1 MSIVT
6 TLDTL
11 TEWVQKNICE
21 GVLLKAPPEG
31 DTAPTDAGYAYT
43 LVTPTAFPMFVPAKD
58 KLSPPVRHN
67 FPSVC
72 VRFLKGSE
80 SLKGREGFM
89 DVQLCF
95 STWSPGQHKG
105 DIVSNPGGV
114 PVPNFQRNAEGWRD
128 AWNLVDKAVMALG
141 NSVSLNGLELDRA
154 APIEYG
160 PLTEQG
166 EIVEAYP
173 LWFAW
178 VSFSINYP
186 LRRNAEDIEELL

>member
-11 TEWVQKNICE
+11 TKWVQENICE

-80 SLKGREGFM
+80 SLTGREGSM

-105 DIVSNPGGV
+105 DIVSNPGDVSV
-114 PVPNFQRNAEGWRD
+114 PDFQRNAEGWRD
-128 AWNLVDKAVMALG
+128 AWNLVDKAVRVLE
-141 NSVSLNGLELDRA
+141 NSVALNGLELDRA
-154 APIEYG
+154 TPIEYG

-178 VSFSINYP
+178 VSFSVNYP
-186 LRRNAEDIEELL
+186 LRRYAEEIEKYL